1 MKFMNMKRFA
11 STALAGALA
20 LSMAAPAFA
29 SGTSTNTTNIT
40 GEYKPITLKVVVPQ
54 TGTATINPYGLPV
67 DLDEETTISGQ
78 QITTGAPL
86 VIKNQS
92 KVALAVKAKVTGT
105 VKGDAT
111 FDASAITDGETDKKM
126 NVKFEAFPA
135 PGVLDDSDQA
145 DLNAAFAA
153 LDSANAKLTA
163 TLSTTAADAT
173 GTLVLREGDEDGA
186 TQDGGAA
193 FFRLSGTVAK
203 APTAAWAAAD
213 GFTASVAFTFEP
225 SEYIGAVVLKAAG
238 DAATVAENGTLA
250 VTVDLPAG
258 VRVVANSVKW
268 TSSKEANVTVT
279 PGTGS
284 TTQLAATLNGVA
296 ASSSTSAKISVEFQ
310 GNDGITYRSNELSI
324 KCV

>member
-1 MKFMNMKRFA
+1 MKFMNMKRFGA
-11 STALAGALA
+11 TVMAGALA
-20 LSMAAPAFA
+20 LSLSAPAFA
-29 SGTSTNTTNIT
+29 SNNTTNIT
-40 GEYKPITLKVVVPQ
+40 GSYTPITLKVVVPQ
-54 TGTATINPYGLPV
+54 TGNAIINPYGLPV
-67 DLDEETTISGQ
+67 ELDTDTVISGE

-111 FDASAITDGETDKKM
+111 FDASAIAAGETDKKM

-135 PGVLDDSDQA
+135 PGVLDDTDAA
-145 DLNAAFAA
+145 DLNAMFAA
-153 LDSANAKLTA
+153 LKTADAKLTA

-203 APTAAWAAAD
+203 APTNAWAVAD
-213 GFTASVAFTFEP
+213 GFTAAVAFSFEP
-225 SEYIGAVVLKAAG
+225 SEYVGSVTLKTAG
-238 DAATVAENGTLA
+238 DATTVDENGTLA
-250 VTVDLPAG
+250 VTVDLPTG
-258 VRVVANSVKW
+258 VRAVANTIKW
-268 TSSKEANVTVT
+268 TSSKEANITVT
-279 PGTGS
+279 PGTSS
-284 TTQLAATLNGVA
+284 TTQLAATLNGVL
-296 ASSSTSAKISVEFQ
+296 ASGTTSVKISVEFQ
-310 GNDGITYRSNELSI
+310 GNDGITYRSNELSL

>member
-1 MKFMNMKRFA
+1 MKFMNMKCFGA
-11 STALAGALA
+11 TVMAGALA
-20 LSMAAPAFA
+20 LSLSAPAFA
-29 SGTSTNTTNIT
+29 SNNTTNIT
-40 GEYKPITLKVVVPQ
+40 GSYTPITLKVVVPQ
-54 TGTATINPYGLPV
+54 TGNAIINPYGLPV
-67 DLDEETTISGQ
+67 ELDPDTVISGE

-92 KVALAVKAKVTGT
+92 KVALAVKVKVTGT
-105 VKGDAT
+105 AKGDAT
-111 FDASAITDGETDKKM
+111 FDASAISDTETDKKM

-135 PGVLDDSDQA
+135 PGVLDDTDAA
-145 DLNAAFAA
+145 DLNVMFAA
-153 LDSANAKLTA
+153 LKTADAKLTA

-203 APTAAWAAAD
+203 APTDAWAVAD
-213 GFTASVAFTFEP
+213 GFTAAVAFSFEP
-225 SEYIGAVVLKAAG
+225 SEYVGAVTLKAAG
-238 DAATVAENGTLA
+238 DATTVAENGTLA
-250 VTVDLPAG
+250 VTVDLPTG
-258 VRVVANSVKW
+258 VRAVANTIKW
-268 TSSKEANVTVT
+268 TSSKEANITVT

-296 ASSSTSAKISVEFQ
+296 IGATAAKISVEFQ

-324 KCV
+324 KCQ